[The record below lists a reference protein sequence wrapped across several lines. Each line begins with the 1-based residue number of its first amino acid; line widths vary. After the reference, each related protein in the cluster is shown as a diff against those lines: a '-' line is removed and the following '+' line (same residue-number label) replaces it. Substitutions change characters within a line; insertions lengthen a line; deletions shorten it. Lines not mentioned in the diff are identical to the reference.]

1 VVSAEWREVMELRRR
16 VDEKEMIGK
25 GIKESRWR
33 SK

>member
-16 VDEKEMIGK
+16 VDEKEMIAK
-25 GIKESRWR
+25 GIKERRWR